1 MRFLGKKLHGN
12 FAGEVVSDYR
22 RRREGIRVKHRM
34 AANSIKMYDKHGR
47 SLRVETTINDP
58 SPFKILRTAQGNPD
72 GVPSRRP
79 MRRGISD
86 LASRAHLS
94 QAANERYLE
103 ALASLEVQP
112 PLHHLI
118 DPICRPTVWQGRRQR
133 ALRPWSPDD
142 RLLLQTISGG
152 EFALNGL
159 RNRDLLA
166 ALYPDAL
173 GAPQDRT
180 RAVARVTRKLR
191 LLRAHG
197 IISKVESS
205 HRYLLTENG
214 RAAVTA
220 ILQYRTVTMDQL
232 QQAAA

>member
-1 MRFLGKKLHGN
+1 
-12 FAGEVVSDYR
+12 
-22 RRREGIRVKHRM
+22 M

-58 SPFKILRTAQGNPD
+58 TPFTILRAVQGNPD
-72 GVPSRRP
+72 GPRSQRP

-86 LASRAHLS
+86 LASRAQLS

-103 ALASLEVQP
+103 ALASLDVQH
-112 PLHHLI
+112 PLQHLI
-118 DPICRPTVWQGRRQR
+118 DPVCRPTVWQRRRER

-142 RLLLQTISGG
+142 LRLLQTISGG
-152 EFALNGL
+152 EFTLNGL
-159 RNRDLLA
+159 RNRDLVA
-166 ALYPDAL
+166 ALFPEAL
-173 GAPQDRT
+173 GSPRDRA
-180 RAVARVTRKLR
+180 RAASRVTRKLR

-197 IISKVESS
+197 IIRKVESS

-214 RAAVTA
+214 RAVVTA

-232 QQAAA
+232 QRAAA